1 MLSFNKKV
9 EAKAPVKKVAEVKKV
24 EAAKPVVK
32 VEAKK
37 EVVKKPTE
45 LQRINLL
52 ERKVAALE
60 AKAAKVV
67 AKKK

>member
-1 MLSFNKKV
+1 MVTITFNKTK
-9 EAKAPVKKVAEVKKV
+9 EVKKV

-32 VEAKK
+32 AVAKVEAKK
-37 EVVKKPTE
+37 PSE
-45 LQRINLL
+45 LQRINVL

-60 AKAAKVV
+60 SKAAKAC

>member
-1 MLSFNKKV
+1 MVTKKT
-9 EAKAPVKKVAEVKKV
+9 EVKKV

-32 VEAKK
+32 APVVEKK
-37 EVVKKPTE
+37 VATKKPTE
-45 LQRINLL
+45 LQRLNVL

-60 AKAAKVV
+60 AKNAKAC